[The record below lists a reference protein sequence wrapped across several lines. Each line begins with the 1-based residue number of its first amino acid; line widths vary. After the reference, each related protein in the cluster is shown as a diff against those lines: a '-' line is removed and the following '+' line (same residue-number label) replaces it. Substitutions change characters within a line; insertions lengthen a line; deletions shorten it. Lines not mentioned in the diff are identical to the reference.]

1 MWEQM
6 TQFNENALI
15 SPAKGFT
22 WDNSG
27 VQTEAAAVANV
38 ISKYGNALLAGS
50 LDPAVTIP
58 QFIEEL
64 KDAGADTI
72 IEEKQRQLDAWH
84 EENG

>member
-1 MWEQM
+1 M
-6 TQFNENALI
+6 
-15 SPAKGFT
+15 
-22 WDNSG
+22 
-27 VQTEAAAVANV
+27 

-72 IEEKQRQLDAWH
+72 IDINTKL
-84 EENG
+84 